1 MFSNTNKIRRTV
13 TGLVVAASV
22 AGLAGSSALASG
34 NANFAPRN
42 YSTWLA
48 GPKVHMIDGRSP
60 DTRDAAQLSSREYAT
75 WLAGPRVQVTDGR
88 SPNTRDAAEAA
99 FARQL
104 TNPQHRA
111 LNDGR
116 APDRRD
122 AARAAF
128 GGQLTNPQHRALN
141 DGRAPDTIDAAVQ
154 AHSPVV
160 TIVRTPG
167 FAWSE
172 FGIGAAAA
180 CGAMLLLG
188 SIRLRTAR
196 RSRKQ
201 PGPVAAA

>member
-1 MFSNTNKIRRTV
+1 MFSNTNRIRRTV

-22 AGLAGSSALASG
+22 ASLAGSSALASG
-34 NANFAPRN
+34 NASIAPRN

-48 GPKVHMIDGRSP
+48 GPKVHLIDGRSP

-88 SPNTRDAAEAA
+88 SPDTRDAAGAA
-99 FARQL
+99 FTRQL

-116 APDRRD
+116 SPDRRS
-122 AARAAF
+122 
-128 GGQLTNPQHRALN
+128 QTVVSSSTPL
-141 DGRAPDTIDAAVQ
+141 DGRSPDTIDAAVQ

-167 FAWSE
+167 FAWGE
-172 FGIGAAAA
+172 FGIGVAAA

-188 SIRLRTAR
+188 SIRMLRAR
-196 RSRKQ
+196 RIRKQ
-201 PGPVAAA
+201 PGPVATA